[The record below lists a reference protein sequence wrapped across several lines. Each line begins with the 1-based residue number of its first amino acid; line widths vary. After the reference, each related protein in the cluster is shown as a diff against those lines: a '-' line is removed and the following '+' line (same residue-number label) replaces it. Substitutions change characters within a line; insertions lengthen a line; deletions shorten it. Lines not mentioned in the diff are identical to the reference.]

1 MARVGVLCDIIR
13 PEEKM
18 IIREA
23 ASRGIDVQ
31 LLNLNRTVFDL
42 NGRSHYDCDVYL
54 QRGISYFKSLYSDRM
69 LEDAGARVVN
79 SFNALLITGNKLL
92 TTSLLS
98 KKGIP
103 TPKTLVSFSK
113 GAALQ
118 SIEEMGYPSVIKPVV
133 GSWGRLVG
141 ALNDRES
148 SLAIIESREM
158 MHPLYQIYY
167 VQKRVAR
174 PPRDIRSFVIGG
186 KFVTAIY
193 RYAPPDDWRTN
204 AALSAKAEPCP
215 RNPELEDV
223 SLKTAEAIG
232 ADYLGIDL
240 MESDNGLLVHEANG
254 STEFKNT
261 VAVTGVNIAGLILD
275 CVTSASRR

>member
-1 MARVGVLCDIIR
+1 MLCDIIR

-18 IIREA
+18 LIKEA

-31 LLNLNRTVFDL
+31 LLNLNRTIFDL
-42 NGRSHYDCDVYL
+42 NGGNHYDCDVYL
-54 QRGISYFKSLYSDRM
+54 QRGIGYFKSLYSNRM

-79 SFNALLITGNKLL
+79 SFDALLITGNKIL
-92 TTSLLS
+92 TTSLLA
-98 KKGIP
+98 KRGIP

-113 GAALQ
+113 DAALQ

-141 ALNDRES
+141 ALNDKES

-167 VQKRVAR
+167 VQKRIAR
-174 PPRDIRSFVIGG
+174 PPRDIRSFVIAGQ
-186 KFVTAIY
+186 FITAIY

-204 AALSAKAEPCP
+204 AALSGKAEPCP
-215 RNPELEDV
+215 KNAELEDL

-240 MESDNGLLVHEANG
+240 MESDDGLVVHEANG

-261 VAVTGVNIAGLILD
+261 VAVTGINVAGLILD
-275 CVTSASRR
+275 CLTSASRRGS